1 MIHKHQPIKK
11 TLALAGAI
19 CGSLLF
25 GLPALAQMNSA
36 PGEID
41 QPRDT
46 RDRLMQPPASGEQ
59 MMQPPASGE
68 QMMQSPASGDRIMQN
83 NSTPNNVNQLQNNA
97 QGASPLNPCPSI
109 FYESRY
115 IQAGIR
121 PPAGCPAAPPLQ
133 PGSATETTSPAPPRP
148 GAETAPPTQPGAVIQ
163 APAPEQLQSP
173 ASNVMPMNGMVNV
186 RLINQTGDPITYQV
200 LGDTNQ
206 RRLPGRDNITLQGL
220 KTPVNLTFQRPN
232 GALLRVVPQT
242 SGEQGMLE
250 VVLEETTDLSVD
262 KNAMTIQENGNVLL
276 N

>member
-1 MIHKHQPIKK
+1 MFQKHQPIKK
-11 TLALAGAI
+11 TLALVGAI

-46 RDRLMQPPASGEQ
+46 RDRLMQPPASGEG
-59 MMQPPASGE
+59 MMQPPASG
-68 QMMQSPASGDRIMQN
+68 DRMMQN
-83 NSTPNNVNQLQNNA
+83 NSNPSNVNQLQNNA
-97 QGASPLNPCPSI
+97 QGVSPLNPCPSI

-121 PPAGCPAAPPLQ
+121 PPAGCPAASPLQ
-133 PGSATETTSPAPPRP
+133 PGSTTETTPAPPRP
-148 GAETAPPTQPGAVIQ
+148 DAETAPPTEPGAVIQ
-163 APAPEQLQSP
+163 PPAPEQLQSP
-173 ASNVMPMNGMVNV
+173 ASSVMPMNGMVNV

-242 SGEQGMLE
+242 SGQQGMLE

>member
-1 MIHKHQPIKK
+1 MIQKHQPIKQ

-19 CGSLLF
+19 CGSLFF

-46 RDRLMQPPASGEQ
+46 RDRLMQPPASGEG
-59 MMQPPASGE
+59 MMQPSE
-68 QMMQSPASGDRIMQN
+68 SSDRIMQSPASGDRMMQN
-83 NSTPNNVNQLQNNA
+83 NSNPSNVNQLQNNA
-97 QGASPLNPCPSI
+97 QRSPLNPCPSI

-133 PGSATETTSPAPPRP
+133 PGSTTETTPAPPRP
-148 GAETAPPTQPGAVIQ
+148 GAEMAPPTQPGAVIQ
-163 APAPEQLQSP
+163 PPAPEELQSP
-173 ASNVMPMNGMVNV
+173 ASSVMPMNGMVNV
-186 RLINQTGDPITYQV
+186 KLINQTGDPITYQV

-220 KTPVNLTFQRPN
+220 KTPINLTFQRPN

-250 VVLEETTDLSVD
+250 VVLEETTYLSFY
-262 KNAMTIQENGNVLL
+262 KNAMTIQ
-276 N
+276 

>member
-1 MIHKHQPIKK
+1 MIQKHQSIKK

-36 PGEID
+36 PGEIE
-41 QPRDT
+41 QPSDT
-46 RDRLMQPPASGEQ
+46 RDRLMQPPASG
-59 MMQPPASGE
+59 
-68 QMMQSPASGDRIMQN
+68 DRLMQN
-83 NSTPNNVNQLQNNA
+83 NSNPSNVNQLPNNA
-97 QGASPLNPCPSI
+97 QRVSPLNPCPSI

-121 PPAGCPAAPPLQ
+121 PPAGCPAASPMQ
-133 PGSATETTSPAPPRP
+133 SETEMTPPAPPRP
-148 GAETAPPTQPGAVIQ
+148 GADMAPPTQPCAVIKP
-163 APAPEQLQSP
+163 PAPEQLQSP
-173 ASNVMPMNGMVNV
+173 ASRVMPMNGMVNV
-186 RLINQTGDPITYQV
+186 KLINQTGDPITYQV

-250 VVLEETTDLSVD
+250 VVLEETTDLGVD

>member
-46 RDRLMQPPASGEQ
+46 RDRLMQPPASGDRI
-59 MMQPPASGE
+59 MQP
-68 QMMQSPASGDRIMQN
+68 PASGDRIMQN

-133 PGSATETTSPAPPRP
+133 PGSATETTSPALPRP

>member
-1 MIHKHQPIKK
+1 MIQKHQPIKK
-11 TLALAGAI
+11 TLALVGAI
-19 CGSLLF
+19 SGSLLF

-46 RDRLMQPPASGEQ
+46 RDRLMQPPASGDR
-59 MMQPPASGE
+59 MMQPPASG
-68 QMMQSPASGDRIMQN
+68 DRMMQN
-83 NSTPNNVNQLQNNA
+83 NSNPSNVNQLQNNA
-97 QGASPLNPCPSI
+97 QRSPLNPCPSI

-115 IQAGIR
+115 VQAGIR

-133 PGSATETTSPAPPRP
+133 PGSTTEMTPAPPRP
-148 GAETAPPTQPGAVIQ
+148 GAETAAPTQPGAVIQ
-163 APAPEQLQSP
+163 PPAPEQLQSP
-173 ASNVMPMNGMVNV
+173 ASSVMPMNGMVNV
-186 RLINQTGDPITYQV
+186 KLINQTGDPITYQV

-250 VVLEETTDLSVD
+250 VVLEETTDLTLD